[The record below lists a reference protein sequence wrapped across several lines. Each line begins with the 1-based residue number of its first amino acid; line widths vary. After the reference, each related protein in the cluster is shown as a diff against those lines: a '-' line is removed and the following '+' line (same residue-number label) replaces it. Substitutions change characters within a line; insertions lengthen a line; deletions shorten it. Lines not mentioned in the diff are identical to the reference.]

1 MLGGRYNNAFPGW
14 RVSRRT
20 GNIILATKIYNLL
33 HIHYIESLSMS
44 RLTKPLLSQSLLP
57 FLFKRTA
64 SLLLI
69 IFALGLTACATTADQ
84 QDDIKKWSAEKLFK
98 EAKMAADAGDYEV
111 AIEHYETL
119 EAKYPF
125 GRYAEQAQLDTA
137 YAYFKFDE
145 PDTAIASA
153 DRFIKLH
160 PRHANVDYAYYLRGL
175 ASASKKDNPLA
186 SFMPQDSSKRDPS
199 STQKSYDYFAALV
212 KKFPESR
219 YTADAIKRMGH
230 LRNNL
235 AMHEIHVA
243 NYYVKRGAYVAAA
256 NRAKHVVSNFPRTP
270 ASRLALELLVNA
282 YKELK
287 MDDLAKDAQRV
298 LDLNPAVKSA
308 AAPEDNSDS

>member
-1 MLGGRYNNAFPGW
+1 MP
-14 RVSRRT
+14 
-20 GNIILATKIYNLL
+20 
-33 HIHYIESLSMS
+33 
-44 RLTKPLLSQSLLP
+44 RLPTLLSLPLFSLQHL
-57 FLFKRTA
+57 TA
-64 SLLLI
+64 LLLI
-69 IFALGLTACATTADQ
+69 IFALGLTGCATTPDEQEDAS
-84 QDDIKKWSAEKLFK
+84 KWSAQKLFN
-98 EAKMAADAGDYEV
+98 EAKTAAEAGDYET

-125 GRYAEQAQLDTA
+125 GRYAEQAQLNTA

-145 PDTAIASA
+145 PDTAISSA

-175 ASASKKDNPLA
+175 ASASKKENPFAGYLT
-186 SFMPQDSSKRDPS
+186 QDSSLRDPS

-219 YTADAIKRMGH
+219 YAADAVQRMGH

-243 NYYVKRGAYVAAA
+243 NYYVKRGAFVAVV

-270 ASRLALELLVNA
+270 ASRLALQLMVDA

-287 MDDLAKDAQRV
+287 MDDLAADAQRV
-298 LDLNPAVKSA
+298 LDLNPALKSA
-308 AAPEDNSDS
+308 ATPAAETDSDS

>member
-1 MLGGRYNNAFPGW
+1 
-14 RVSRRT
+14 
-20 GNIILATKIYNLL
+20 
-33 HIHYIESLSMS
+33 MS
-44 RLTKPLLSQSLLP
+44 RLSKLFLLHKFS
-57 FLFKRTA
+57 A
-64 SLLLI
+64 LLI
-69 IFALGLTACATTADQ
+69 IMFALGLTACATTPDE
-84 QDDIKKWSAEKLFK
+84 QDDSKKWSAEKLFK
-98 EAKMAADAGDYEV
+98 EGKTAADAGDYET

-125 GRYAEQAQLDTA
+125 GHYAEQAQLNTA

-145 PDTAIASA
+145 PDTAISSA

-175 ASASKKDNPLA
+175 ASASKKDNPL
-186 SFMPQDSSKRDPS
+186 SGVMPQDSSLRDPS
-199 STQKSYDYFAALV
+199 STQKSYDYFAGLV

-219 YTADAIKRMGH
+219 YAADAVQRMGH

-243 NYYVKRGAYVAAA
+243 NYYVKRGAHVAVV

-270 ASRLALELLVNA
+270 ASRLALQLLVDA

-287 MDDLAKDAQRV
+287 MDDLAADTQRV
-298 LDLNPAVKSA
+298 LDLNPVVLNPAIKSA
-308 AAPEDNSDS
+308 VAPEDNADS

>member
-1 MLGGRYNNAFPGW
+1 MPRLSKPFFLPLLRQSLHQ
-14 RVSRRT
+14 RS
-20 GNIILATKIYNLL
+20 ATLL
-33 HIHYIESLSMS
+33 SVVFALSLS
-44 RLTKPLLSQSLLP
+44 
-57 FLFKRTA
+57 
-64 SLLLI
+64 
-69 IFALGLTACATTADQ
+69 ACATTPDE
-84 QDDIKKWSAEKLFK
+84 QDDITKWSAEKLFT
-98 EAKMAADAGDYEV
+98 EAKTAADAGDYET

-125 GRYAEQAQLDTA
+125 GHYAEQAQLNTA

-145 PDTAIASA
+145 PDTAISSA

-175 ASASKKDNPLA
+175 ASASKKDNPL
-186 SFMPQDSSKRDPS
+186 SGFMPQDSSIRDPS

-219 YTADAIKRMGH
+219 YAPDAVQRMGH

-243 NYYVKRGAYVAAA
+243 NYYVKRGAHVAVV

-270 ASRLALELLVNA
+270 ASRLALQLLVDA

-287 MDDLAKDAQRV
+287 MNDLAADTQRV
-298 LDLNPAVKSA
+298 LNLNPVVLDPAINSA
-308 AAPEDNSDS
+308 DAPEENSGF

>member
-1 MLGGRYNNAFPGW
+1 
-14 RVSRRT
+14 
-20 GNIILATKIYNLL
+20 
-33 HIHYIESLSMS
+33 MS
-44 RLTKPLLSQSLLP
+44 RLYK
-57 FLFKRTA
+57 
-64 SLLLI
+64 SLLLKNFTALLSI
-69 IFALGLTACATTADQ
+69 MLALGLTACATTPDQ
-84 QDDIKKWSAEKLFK
+84 QDDITKWSAEKLFN
-98 EAKMAADAGDYEV
+98 EAKTAADAGDYET

-125 GRYAEQAQLDTA
+125 GRYAEQAQLNTA

-175 ASASKKDNPLA
+175 ASASKKDTPF
-186 SFMPQDSSKRDPS
+186 SGFMSEDSSTRDPS
-199 STQKSYDYFAALV
+199 STRKSYDYFAALV
-212 KKFPESR
+212 KKFPDSR
-219 YTADAIKRMGH
+219 YTADSIKRMGH

-243 NYYVKRGAYVAAA
+243 NYYVKRGAFVAVV

-270 ASRLALELLVNA
+270 ASRLALALMVKA

-298 LDLNPAVKSA
+298 MDLNPVVKSVTT
-308 AAPEDNSDS
+308 PDSETSSDS